1 MTQALFY
8 IHDSKSSLKKSKI
21 RTPSF
26 SIGVLDA
33 AGGCRCLPKSLQKM
47 GPGRWDS
54 TLPTEAQH
62 LQRLRR
68 WRGRSQLKI
77 GGTHMQATSWIVAI
91 VGVWAIQWNCKVPF
105 CQDVLVGRMGFQ
117 PDAAHESRLRRALEN
132 WGHFSSLHEAQLAI
146 WRVTT
151 TQRTTPVDEQLCT
164 FAWTITRV
172 PGSWNHLTRHDRIS
186 TGPRFFLRKL
196 WITSFPGQ
204 RAIIRWMGYQFD
216 VWHSWQE
223 WRCELMTRLD
233 KFQTWNL
240 SFFRCILKLS
250 WSMFTHVY
258 TLAGTAATVW
268 YSGRTEGRSPGKGS
282 ITVEVRS
289 HDLRVCRLVEMHN
302 YSSASWLFWWW

>member
-1 MTQALFY
+1 
-8 IHDSKSSLKKSKI
+8 
-21 RTPSF
+21 
-26 SIGVLDA
+26 
-33 AGGCRCLPKSLQKM
+33 
-47 GPGRWDS
+47 
-54 TLPTEAQH
+54 
-62 LQRLRR
+62 
-68 WRGRSQLKI
+68 
-77 GGTHMQATSWIVAI
+77 
-91 VGVWAIQWNCKVPF
+91 
-105 CQDVLVGRMGFQ
+105 MGFQ
-117 PDAAHESRLRRALEN
+117 PDAALGTLFFAAWSSVGNLESYYPQDHP
-132 WGHFSSLHEAQLAI
+132 GG
-146 WRVTT
+146 
-151 TQRTTPVDEQLCT
+151 
-164 FAWTITRV
+164 WTIMHIRLNNNQGTG
-172 PGSWNHLTRHDRIS
+172 GSWNHLTRHDRDAF

-240 SFFRCILKLS
+240 SFFRRILKLS

-268 YSGRTEGRSPGKGS
+268 YSGRTKGRSPGKGS

-302 YSSASWLFWWW
+302 YSSASWLFWW